1 MVAIA
6 FSQRRSTVT
15 KHCGN
20 KQERS
25 CLRRSRP
32 SVAQFNDDRWQ
43 ATEKATLPLL
53 EGPSEPNVVCRDF
66 THTGYDN
73 ASRLTDEVFTDV
85 GNLMADVDNYHTA
98 FEYDLTGNRLTQT
111 TITDTNHDGVLNAAV
126 PILSVALMLE
136 FTFIVSTDISELVAQ
151 GKLGD
156 SARGSSAFSTAF
168 LLAAMGFA

>member
-1 MVAIA
+1 MGYLPASA
-6 FSQRRSTVT
+6 GNYFSDFKISGCRPVLT
-15 KHCGN
+15 
-20 KQERS
+20 
-25 CLRRSRP
+25 SRWSIDGWAP
-32 SVAQFNDDRWQ
+32 ESAP
-43 ATEKATLPLL
+43 ESS
-53 EGPSEPNVVCRDF
+53 SEPNVVCRDF

-85 GNLMADVDNYHTA
+85 GNLMADVHNYHTA

-126 PILSVALMLE
+126 TILSVALMLE